1 MREHGDD
8 DGVDKKKLVIL
19 MKMWCVMTCDD
30 VQEEL
35 DALYY
40 QKGDKV
46 KGDDSFDKVDVN

>member
-1 MREHGDD
+1 
-8 DGVDKKKLVIL
+8 
-19 MKMWCVMTCDD
+19 MKCED

-46 KGDDSFDKVDVN
+46 KGDDSFEKVDVN